1 MNIEDLLNELEEI
14 INESQH
20 VPLTQLV
27 IVAERQV
34 FDIIDRTRAIARI
47 KQAPRSDTTS
57 IPTTMTQQMREQGLL
72 TAADLERTRILEAA
86 QREADEVRAGADEY
100 AREVLEELQGR
111 LDRIMLSVQNGLK
124 ELDRLQRPHSPRE

>member
-27 IVAERQV
+27 IVAERQI

-86 QREADEVRAGADEY
+86 Q
-100 AREVLEELQGR
+100 
-111 LDRIMLSVQNGLK
+111 
-124 ELDRLQRPHSPRE
+124 

>member
-1 MNIEDLLNELEEI
+1 
-14 INESQH
+14 
-20 VPLTQLV
+20 
-27 IVAERQV
+27 
-34 FDIIDRTRAIARI
+34 
-47 KQAPRSDTTS
+47 
-57 IPTTMTQQMREQGLL
+57 LL

-86 QREADEVRAGADEY
+86 QREADEIRAGADEY

>member
-34 FDIIDRTRAIARI
+34 FDIIDRTRAIARS
-47 KQAPRSDTTS
+47 KSAPRSDTTS

-72 TAADLERTRILEAA
+72 TAAELERTRILEAA
-86 QREADEVRAGADEY
+86 QQEADEIRAGADEY

-124 ELDRLQRPHSPRE
+124 ELDRLQRPHLPRE